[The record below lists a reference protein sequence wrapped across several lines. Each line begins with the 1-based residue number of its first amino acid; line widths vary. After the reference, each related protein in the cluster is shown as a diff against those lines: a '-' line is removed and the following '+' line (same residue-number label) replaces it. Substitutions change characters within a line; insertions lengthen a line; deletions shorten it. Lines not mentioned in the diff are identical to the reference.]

1 MSNSLRGLLV
11 ILALLCLQ
19 PAHALLKIDV
29 EIRGISGDL
38 LENVRLFLS
47 IEQQKKHD
55 LINEGRLRRLHKKAQ
70 PEISRALQPFGYYKP
85 VVKSELNKL
94 GEDQWLAVYHIDA
107 GPALPVAK
115 LRLITNEALKLD
127 PEFKKLIDNLPLQ
140 QGDIFNH
147 AKYEGIKSSLARL
160 ATERG
165 YFNARLIEHRVEV
178 DLKTYGANIYLNY
191 DSGTRFV
198 FGEVK
203 MEQDLLDDSL
213 LRRYIPF
220 KHREPYTLE
229 QLINLQQALNDS
241 DYFSRVE
248 VSPGQV
254 PADSDEIPISVV
266 LQPRKRNRY
275 ILGLGYGTDTGARG
289 RFGWEIPRYNEK
301 GHRINSEAKISQIGY
316 ALSINYRVPVLNPR
330 TDQIVYR
337 AGVNNEKTDTS
348 DSTVQTIGS
357 SLSHSRGKWREVI
370 ALNYQEEKFVVA
382 DDRGNSTLVIP
393 SINWSRNWGQG
404 FINTFDGLRFD
415 LGLRGASE
423 DLLSDTAFFQLEGG
437 IKAITR
443 LGYNKRL
450 ISRGRLGSTWTDE
463 FNQLPSS
470 VRFFAGGA
478 QSVRGY
484 AYQALGPVD
493 SDGDVT
499 GGRHLMIG
507 SLEYEHYFDN
517 KWGFALFYD
526 AGNAI
531 EEFNEKLERGA
542 GFGVRWKSPIGP
554 VRIDLANSISQ
565 DRDWRLHI
573 NIGPDL

>member
-1 MSNSLRGLLV
+1 MSNLLSGLLV
-11 ILALLCLQ
+11 ILAFLCVQ
-19 PAHALLKIDV
+19 PAYALLNIDV

-38 LENVRLFLS
+38 QENVRLFLS
-47 IEQQKKHD
+47 IEQQKTHA
-55 LINEGRLRRLHKKAQ
+55 LVNEGRLRRLHKKALT
-70 PEISRALQPFGYYKP
+70 EIANALQPFGYYRPVIKP
-85 VVKSELNKL
+85 ELTKL
-94 GEDQWLAVYHIDA
+94 GEGQWLAVYNIDA
-107 GPALPVAK
+107 GPALPVAE
-115 LRLITNEALKLD
+115 LSIVTNEALKLD
-127 PEFKKLIDNLPLQ
+127 PEFKKLIDNLPLR
-140 QGDIFNH
+140 QGDVFNH
-147 AKYEGIKSSLARL
+147 AKYESIKNSLARL

-178 DLKTYGANIYLNY
+178 DLKTYSARIYLNY
-191 DSGTRFV
+191 DSGTRFL

-203 MEQDLLDDSL
+203 MEQDLLDETL

-248 VSPGQV
+248 GSPGKTPV
-254 PADSDEIPISVV
+254 DSDEIPINVM

-316 ALSINYRVPVLNPR
+316 AVSVNYRVPVLNPR

-370 ALNYQEEKFVVA
+370 ALNYQQEEFVVA

-393 SINWSRNWGQG
+393 SINWSRSWGRD

-415 LGLRGASE
+415 IGLRGASE
-423 DLLSDTAFFQLEGG
+423 DLLSDTRFFQLEGG

-450 ISRGRLGSTWTDE
+450 VSRGRLGSTWTDE

-484 AYQALGPVD
+484 AYQSLGPVD
-493 SDGDVT
+493 SNGDVT

-507 SLEYEHYFDN
+507 SLEYEQYFDN

-531 EEFNEKLERGA
+531 DEFNEKLERGA

-554 VRIDLANSISQ
+554 VRIDLANAISQ
-565 DRDWRLHI
+565 NNGWRLHI